1 VSDTLPPAAP
11 NEHDAWLRQALRHAP
26 DAAAAPPQAL
36 REAILAEARS
46 AVQPRRRPASRPS
59 LADRAA
65 AFWSWLAWPAV
76 AAGFASVMAATLVGL
91 MWWDQPMDETLPP
104 SSSRRVEPE
113 AAAPVAPTG
122 TDVVPSPRPAP
133 MPQPAATPLAPEP
146 AATKR
151 AVAALAKT
159 APAGTAATE
168 PRKDQVAANAVQTAP
183 SPSPFPGTGSG
194 TNAAAARDQAAAPA
208 LAKQAESQAVAAA
221 AEPPQPAAMQPP
233 PAAPAETTRRSELAA
248 NDAKSA
254 GAAGASTA
262 KPASLSRQRA
272 APAPREA
279 TDAIDASAAAA
290 AQAFAP
296 PPPPVREAAPS
307 QSKVTTDTAA
317 WPMAALLGSIA
328 QGAGRWSRP
337 ASGGIT
343 AVLDAPTEA
352 WLASVEATTTGRW
365 HAITERTSRL
375 EGALAAEADALPL
388 SRDGRLAAIVRV
400 EEGGVFFELQPG
412 PAWFAPLPPDAVAR
426 LRATLAAT
434 AR

>member
-26 DAAAAPPQAL
+26 DATAAPPQAL

-183 SPSPFPGTGSG
+183 SPSPFPGTGPG

-221 AEPPQPAAMQPP
+221 TEPPQPAAMQPP

-254 GAAGASTA
+254 GASTA

-272 APAPREA
+272 A
-279 TDAIDASAAAA
+279 T
-290 AQAFAP
+290 QAFVP